1 MAGSLSDNPRGR
13 QAVEISSVFT
23 GLALITVVL
32 RLYTR
37 FFIIRCVG
45 IEDAGIALAMLCSI
59 GLTIAIGIQAE
70 YGMGRHIKT
79 IPDDH
84 MVKFLRVRHSQ
95 RVLEGTANIKRQ
107 TFWSSLIVY
116 YLSLG
121 LTKGSMLLQYRRIFP
136 TKKFQI
142 ANWLTMAVVVAYT
155 IWTVFSSIFTCT
167 PVRAFWTHEKSTC
180 LNQFAVWFTNA
191 AINILTDFA
200 IILLPIPVIQKL
212 NLGKRQKIGLISIF
226 AVGGF
231 VCLVSIL
238 RLQSLV
244 AISNSA
250 DPSYDNPPAATW
262 SSVETN
268 VGIICACLPLLRPL
282 ITHWLPRAFPSR
294 HRSAYSHSR
303 PQGARTYG
311 SRGGSK
317 ALRTKDDYVLDVT
330 KRSNGS
336 SEDAR
341 DIQVVTD
348 IHVEVDGA
356 DGRRLS
362 GWRTPA
368 SQATWA
374 DDISRKETQR
384 ENSTEMLVDENPRV
398 SR

>member
-23 GLALITVVL
+23 GLALITVLL

-79 IPDDH
+79 ISEDH
-84 MVKFLRVRHSQ
+84 MVKFLR
-95 RVLEGTANIKRQ
+95 RQ

-226 AVGGF
+226 AVGG
-231 VCLVSIL
+231 L
-238 RLQSLV
+238 
-244 AISNSA
+244 
-250 DPSYDNPPAATW
+250 
-262 SSVETN
+262 
-268 VGIICACLPLLRPL
+268 
-282 ITHWLPRAFPSR
+282 
-294 HRSAYSHSR
+294 
-303 PQGARTYG
+303 
-311 SRGGSK
+311 GGSK

>member
-1 MAGSLSDNPRGR
+1 MTGSLFDNPRGR
-13 QAVEISSVFT
+13 QAVEISTVFT
-23 GLALITVVL
+23 GLAFIIVCL

-37 FFIIRCVG
+37 IFLIRCVG

-59 GLTIAIGIQAE
+59 GLTICIGVQAE
-70 YGMGRHIKT
+70 YGMGRHIGS
-79 IPDDH
+79 ISDPD
-84 MVKFLRVRHSQ
+84 MVKFLR
-95 RVLEGTANIKRQ
+95 A
-107 TFWSSLIVY
+107 FWSSLIVY

-136 TKKFQI
+136 TRSFQI
-142 ANWLTMAVVVAYT
+142 ANWLTVAIVIAYT
-155 IWTVFSSIFTCT
+155 IWTVFSSIFMCV
-167 PVRAFWTHEKSTC
+167 PVRAFWTHEKAIC

-191 AINILTDFA
+191 AINITTDFA
-200 IILLPIPVIQKL
+200 IIILPIPVIQKL

-226 AVGGF
+226 AIGGF

-244 AISNSA
+244 AISNSD

-262 SSVETN
+262 SSVESN

-282 ITHWLPRAFPSR
+282 ITKWIPRAFPSN
-294 HRSAYSHSR
+294 HRSIYTHSR
-303 PQGARTYG
+303 PNGARAYG

-317 ALRTKDDYVLDVT
+317 ALHTKDDYVLDVT

-336 SEDAR
+336 SEDTR

-348 IHVEVDGA
+348 IHVEVDGP

-362 GWRTPA
+362 GWRTAA
-368 SQATWA
+368 SQNNWS
-374 DDISRKETQR
+374 DNISSREMQR
-384 ENSTEMLVDENPRV
+384 ENSTEMLVDEHVRV
-398 SR
+398 SSR

>member
-1 MAGSLSDNPRGR
+1 MAGSLSDNPRGK
-13 QAVEISSVFT
+13 QAVQISSVFT
-23 GLALITVVL
+23 GLALVIVIL

-37 FFIIRCVG
+37 FFLIRCVG

-59 GLTIAIGIQAE
+59 GLTIAIGVQAE
-70 YGMGRHIKT
+70 YGMGRHTDSISD
-79 IPDDH
+79 PD
-84 MVKFLRVRHSQ
+84 MVKFLR
-95 RVLEGTANIKRQ
+95 A
-107 TFWSSLIVY
+107 FWSSLIVY
-116 YLSLG
+116 YLCLG

-136 TKKFQI
+136 TKQFQI
-142 ANWLTMAVVVAYT
+142 ANWITMAVVIGYT
-155 IWTVFSSIFTCT
+155 IWTVFSSIFMCV
-167 PVRAFWTHEKSTC
+167 PVRAFWTHEKATC

-191 AINILTDFA
+191 AINIITDFA

-226 AVGGF
+226 AIGGF

-244 AISNSA
+244 AISNSVDA
-250 DPSYDNPPAATW
+250 SYDNPPAATW
-262 SSVETN
+262 SSVESN

-282 ITHWLPRAFPSR
+282 ITKWLPRAFPSR
-294 HRSAYSHSR
+294 HRSVYSHSR
-303 PQGARTYG
+303 PNNARNYG

-317 ALRTKDDYVLDVT
+317 ALRTKDDFVLDVT
-330 KRSNGS
+330 KRSNNS

-341 DIQVVTD
+341 DIQVITD
-348 IHVEVDGA
+348 IHIEVDGA

-368 SQATWA
+368 SQANWS
-374 DDISRKETQR
+374 DNVSGKETQR
-384 ENSTEMLVDENPRV
+384 ENSTEMLVDEHVRAS

>member
-13 QAVEISSVFT
+13 QAVEISTVFT
-23 GLALITVVL
+23 GLAFIVVCL

-37 FFIIRCVG
+37 FFLIRCVG

-59 GLTIAIGIQAE
+59 GLTICIGVQAKN
-70 YGMGRHIKT
+70 GMGRHTDT
-79 IPDDH
+79 INDGD
-84 MVKFLRVRHSQ
+84 MTTFLR
-95 RVLEGTANIKRQ
+95 A
-107 TFWSSLIVY
+107 FWASLIVY

-136 TKKFQI
+136 TKSFQV
-142 ANWLTMAVVVAYT
+142 ANWITMAVVISYT
-155 IWTVFSSIFTCT
+155 IWTVFSSIFMCV
-167 PVRAFWTHEKSTC
+167 PVRAFWTHEKATC

-191 AINILTDFA
+191 AINIITDFA
-200 IILLPIPVIQKL
+200 IILLPIPVIRKL

-226 AVGGF
+226 AIGGF

-262 SSVETN
+262 SSVESN

-282 ITHWLPRAFPSR
+282 ITKWLPRAFPSR
-294 HRSAYSHSR
+294 HRSIYSHSR
-303 PQGARTYG
+303 PQNRTYG

-336 SEDAR
+336 SEEGR

-356 DGRRLS
+356 DGRRIS

-368 SQATWA
+368 SQNNWS
-374 DDISRKETQR
+374 DNISGKETQR
-384 ENSTEMLVDENPRV
+384 ENSTESLVNQHVRV
-398 SR
+398 SSR

>member
-95 RVLEGTANIKRQ
+95 RILQGTANMKRQ

-142 ANWLTMAVVVAYT
+142 ANWLTMGVVVAYT

-226 AVGGF
+226 AVGG
-231 VCLVSIL
+231 L
-238 RLQSLV
+238 
-244 AISNSA
+244 
-250 DPSYDNPPAATW
+250 
-262 SSVETN
+262 
-268 VGIICACLPLLRPL
+268 
-282 ITHWLPRAFPSR
+282 
-294 HRSAYSHSR
+294 
-303 PQGARTYG
+303 
-311 SRGGSK
+311 GGSK

>member
-45 IEDAGIALAMLCSI
+45 IEDAGIALAM
-59 GLTIAIGIQAE
+59 
-70 YGMGRHIKT
+70 
-79 IPDDH
+79 
-84 MVKFLRVRHSQ
+84 
-95 RVLEGTANIKRQ
+95 

-226 AVGGF
+226 AVGG
-231 VCLVSIL
+231 L
-238 RLQSLV
+238 
-244 AISNSA
+244 
-250 DPSYDNPPAATW
+250 
-262 SSVETN
+262 
-268 VGIICACLPLLRPL
+268 
-282 ITHWLPRAFPSR
+282 
-294 HRSAYSHSR
+294 
-303 PQGARTYG
+303 
-311 SRGGSK
+311 GGSK

>member
-1 MAGSLSDNPRGR
+1 
-13 QAVEISSVFT
+13 
-23 GLALITVVL
+23 
-32 RLYTR
+32 
-37 FFIIRCVG
+37 
-45 IEDAGIALAMLCSI
+45 
-59 GLTIAIGIQAE
+59 
-70 YGMGRHIKT
+70 
-79 IPDDH
+79 
-84 MVKFLRVRHSQ
+84 MVKFLR
-95 RVLEGTANIKRQ
+95 

-384 ENSTEMLVDENPRV
+384 ENSTEMLVDENARV